1 MDSVKSILSWERP
14 TAPSLQDFR
23 FDMSLAAAQHNWSTF
38 ESFGR
43 SLENVI
49 ASDPNS
55 IMAYGSEF
63 KPPEVLAPLLT
74 DHPLWPH
81 FKRILENGSDP
92 PRAHLDESSRQL
104 VLEAALQRGNHK
116 SAQKDAEGLA
126 ALLIDDVT
134 RGYSLP
140 LPLDQVHNIPG
151 LSLQPMGVTIQS
163 TINEQNA
170 IVSKK
175 RLTHDSTFEV
185 LAGIPSHNTRS
196 TRRLPFWMDPPQ
208 DLAPRRE
215 PFVKESRRHLFT
227 TKR

>member
-1 MDSVKSILSWERP
+1 
-14 TAPSLQDFR
+14 
-23 FDMSLAAAQHNWSTF
+23 
-38 ESFGR
+38 
-43 SLENVI
+43 VI

-63 KPPEVLAPLLT
+63 KPPEVLLAN
-74 DHPLWPH
+74 HPLWPH
-81 FKRILENGSDP
+81 LKRILEKDGSDP
-92 PRAHLDESSRQL
+92 PRAHLDQSSRQL
-104 VLEAALQRGNHK
+104 ALEAALQRGNQK
-116 SAQKDAEGLA
+116 SVQKDKEGFA

-134 RGYSLP
+134 RRYSLP
-140 LPLDQVHNIPG
+140 LPLDQVRNIPG

-185 LAGIPSHNTRS
+185 LAGIPSHNK
-196 TRRLPFWMDPPQ
+196 RLKMEELVACRFWMDPPQ

-215 PFVKESRRHLFT
+215 PS
-227 TKR
+227 